1 MSKHETSNAIAA
13 DIKQRR
19 IEIESKIQE
28 FQRLILEQDHKIH
41 ELETARER
49 ELDTIFQDLLT
60 VVDAFDKADA
70 RLAEQYADSEDVTKA
85 RKRFA
90 TSKKKLVE
98 ILKKNEVEEIQFPN
112 GIANI
117 EDCQIVDTEPD
128 SSKENDTIVSVEK
141 AGFRRKGRLLRLADV
156 IVVKN

>member
-41 ELETARER
+41 DLETARER

-70 RLAEQYADSEDVTKA
+70 RLVEQYADSEDVTKA

-128 SSKENDTIVSVEK
+128 SSNENDTIVSVEK

>member
-1 MSKHETSNAIAA
+1 MNNTETSKVIAA

-19 IEIESKIQE
+19 IEIESKVQE

-41 ELETARER
+41 DLETARER

-60 VVDAFDKADA
+60 VVDAFDKADT

-98 ILKKNEVEEIQFPN
+98 ILKKNGVDEIQFID
-112 GIANI
+112 GVAKL

-141 AGFRRKGRLLRLADV
+141 VGFRRNGRLLRLADV

>member
-41 ELETARER
+41 DLETARER

-128 SSKENDTIVSVEK
+128 SSNENDTIVSVEK

>member
-41 ELETARER
+41 DLETARER

>member
-41 ELETARER
+41 DLETARER

-70 RLAEQYADSEDVTKA
+70 RLVEQYADSEDVTKA